1 MNNSTFRSN
10 RRASRS
16 AIAIAALGTAAFT
29 MVLSAPNAAAAVS
42 GISIDPGM
50 SVGSSGQFGTG
61 CTYTVTATVTNGT
74 VVYFGSTALGVFNPV
89 LAVPVNG
96 RATTQWT
103 PKQTGTY
110 LVTAS
115 TNEGDNVSLQN
126 AHVTVG
132 TGISAGPACVVV

>member
-1 MNNSTFRSN
+1 MNNSTFRST
-10 RRASRS
+10 RV
-16 AIAIAALGTAAFT
+16 AIAALGTAAFA
-29 MVLSAPNAAAAVS
+29 MVLSAPTAGAAVTGVTVDPGLNAAL
-42 GISIDPGM
+42 
-50 SVGSSGQFGTG
+50 SGQFGTG

-96 RATTQWT
+96 KAVTQWT
-103 PKQTGTY
+103 PKQTGSY

-132 TGISAGPACVVV
+132 TGVPAGPACVVV